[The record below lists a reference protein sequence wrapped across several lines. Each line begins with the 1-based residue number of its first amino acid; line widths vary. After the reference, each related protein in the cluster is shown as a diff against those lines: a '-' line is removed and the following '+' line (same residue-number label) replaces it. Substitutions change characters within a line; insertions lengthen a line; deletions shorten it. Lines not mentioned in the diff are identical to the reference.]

1 MKKITV
7 EFSCLFVSLKKKKKK
22 KKKKKQI
29 EKKLRSDLQGRR
41 RRTEASHLA

>member
-7 EFSCLFVSLKKKKKK
+7 EFSCLFVSLKKKKK
-22 KKKKKQI
+22 QI
-29 EKKLRSDLQGRR
+29 EKKLWSDLQGR

>member
-22 KKKKKQI
+22 KKKQI
-29 EKKLRSDLQGRR
+29 EKKLWSDLQGRR

>member
-1 MKKITV
+1 MKKIAV

-22 KKKKKQI
+22 KKKQI
-29 EKKLRSDLQGRR
+29 EKKLWSDLQGRR

>member
-22 KKKKKQI
+22 KKQI
-29 EKKLRSDLQGRR
+29 EKKLWSDLQGRR

>member
-7 EFSCLFVSLKKKKKK
+7 EFSPLFVWKKKK

-29 EKKLRSDLQGRR
+29 EKKLWPDLQGRR

>member
-7 EFSCLFVSLKKKKKK
+7 EFSPLFVSKK

-29 EKKLRSDLQGRR
+29 EKKLWPDLQGRR
-41 RRTEASHLA
+41 RRRTEASQLA

>member
-22 KKKKKQI
+22 KKQI
-29 EKKLRSDLQGRR
+29 EKKLWPDW
-41 RRTEASHLA
+41 

>member
-7 EFSCLFVSLKKKKKK
+7 EFSCLFVSLKKKK

>member
-22 KKKKKQI
+22 KKKKQI
-29 EKKLRSDLQGRR
+29 EKKLWSDLQGRR